1 MEVLDAT
8 NRQTSFKDR
17 RKNEEEIN
25 QRPKRLRKETPA
37 IPSEILTET
46 PSTAI
51 LVEETVNFNVN
62 LLATQNHN
70 EKTSNYLAIKLS
82 RLKDKE
88 TRFESHKDFLTCC
101 INKGL
106 VPKGLELL
114 NQIITKSNSKPLR
127 PKFKVIT

>member
-8 NRQTSFKDR
+8 NRQTSFKVR

-46 PSTAI
+46 PSTAM

-88 TRFESHKDFLTCC
+88 TRFESHKDFLTGC
-101 INKGL
+101 INEGL

-114 NQIITKSNSKPLR
+114 NQIL
-127 PKFKVIT
+127 